1 MYCPSC
7 GVAVAEGL
15 SYCKTCGAK
24 LSGAKGG
31 RDSNSLYVRP
41 EMLVSAISAL
51 FIFGLVAITM
61 LMGVMKV
68 VLEMP
73 VERVL
78 AFSLVPL
85 LLLLIVEG
93 VFIRLLLSSKRGA
106 AEAGNAGSLKGSPT
120 KELEAAQPLSL
131 PQPTPSITEHTTRT
145 FDPIYTERNPKV

>member
-1 MYCPSC
+1 MYCSAC
-7 GVAVAEGL
+7 GVAMAEGL
-15 SYCKTCGAK
+15 SYCKNCGAK
-24 LSGAKGG
+24 LSDAKAV
-31 RDSNSLYVRP
+31 RDVTSPHVRP

-51 FIFGLVAITM
+51 FIFGLVGITM

-93 VFIRLLLSSKRGA
+93 VFIRLLLSSKRV
-106 AEAGNAGSLKGSPT
+106 ESAGQVGSIKGSAT
-120 KELEAAQPLSL
+120 KELDPAQPLSL
-131 PQPTPSITEHTTRT
+131 PQPIPSVTENTTRA
-145 FDPIYTERNPKV
+145 FDPIYTDRNPKV

>member
-1 MYCPSC
+1 MYCSSC

-15 SYCKTCGAK
+15 SYCKNCGAK
-24 LSGAKGG
+24 LVGVKGG
-31 RDSNSLYVRP
+31 RDLTSPHVRP

-93 VFIRLLLSSKRGA
+93 VFIRLLLSSKRGI
-106 AEAGNAGSLKGSPT
+106 AEAGNEGSLKGSRT
-120 KELEAAQPLSL
+120 KELDAAQPLGL
-131 PQPTPSITEHTTRT
+131 PQPTPSVTEHTTRA
-145 FDPIYTERNPKV
+145 FDPIYTDRNPKT

>member
-1 MYCPSC
+1 MYCSAC
-7 GVAVAEGL
+7 GVAMAEGL
-15 SYCKTCGAK
+15 SYCKNCGAK

-31 RDSNSLYVRP
+31 RDVTSPHVRP

-51 FIFGLVAITM
+51 FIFGLVGIAM

-93 VFIRLLLSSKRGA
+93 VFIRLLLSSKRGVVD
-106 AEAGNAGSLKGSPT
+106 AGQVGSIKGSAT
-120 KELEAAQPLSL
+120 KELDAAQPLSL
-131 PQPTPSITEHTTRT
+131 PQPIPSVTENTTRA
-145 FDPIYTERNPKV
+145 FDPIYTDRNPKV

>member
-1 MYCPSC
+1 MYCSAC
-7 GVAVAEGL
+7 GVAMAEGL
-15 SYCKTCGAK
+15 SYCKNCGAK
-24 LSGAKGG
+24 LSGAKTV
-31 RDSNSLYVRP
+31 RDVTSPHVRP

-51 FIFGLVAITM
+51 FIFGLVGITM

-93 VFIRLLLSSKRGA
+93 VFIRLLLSSKRGV
-106 AEAGNAGSLKGSPT
+106 ESAGQVGSIKGSAT
-120 KELEAAQPLSL
+120 KELDPAQPLSL
-131 PQPTPSITEHTTRT
+131 PQPIPSVTENTTRA
-145 FDPIYTERNPKV
+145 FDPIYTDRNPKV

>member
-1 MYCPSC
+1 MYCSAC
-7 GVAVAEGL
+7 GVAMEEGL
-15 SYCKTCGAK
+15 SYCKNCGAK

-31 RDSNSLYVRP
+31 RDVTSPHVRP

-68 VLEMP
+68 VLQMP

-93 VFIRLLLSSKRGA
+93 LFIRLLLSSKRGVQ
-106 AEAGNAGSLKGSPT
+106 EAGKVGSLKGSAT
-120 KELEAAQPLSL
+120 RELDAAQPLSL
-131 PQPTPSITEHTTRT
+131 PQPTPSVTEHTTRT